1 MKKLVPLVL
10 LLPVSLSSC
19 KGSTP
24 TSSSSSTPEVSTS
37 SSVDTGITEHLIDAP
52 LEDNYRNWYEIF
64 PYSYCDSN
72 NDKIGDL
79 LGIDS
84 KLGYLRGLG
93 YTGIWLT
100 PIFKTSTYHGYDIN
114 DYFQIR
120 KDFGT
125 MDDLKKLVKDAHA
138 LGIKVILDGVFNHT
152 GLYNPWYASA
162 VAAYKKKLAGTAMT
176 EEEENYSSLY
186 SFFPDKASADAAI
199 SSHEINRY
207 SAAGANGFYYECNFD
222 TEMPELNFDSEFTY
236 GKIKSVIDYY
246 MADDIGI
253 DGFRLDATSYYYY
266 GSTVKNVPVLTRIA
280 KMIKDNNPNGYSVG
294 ECWES
299 SGTISEYY
307 KSGIDSFF
315 YFPGSSTDSDSFLL
329 RSFANPVYK
338 TSYSSGEKKLLSV
351 SGSHIPAPF
360 LDNHDM
366 GRATASKYI
375 SFSKFQLGL
384 LAMTTGASFHY
395 YGDEIGMSS
404 SENSP
409 KNDANY
415 RTHYYW
421 NDTTHEGEC
430 RDPSGATE
438 QVEYYPSSADQEK
451 DSSSILNYVKK
462 ANLIRNAI
470 PGISRGE
477 IQDSD
482 DTDTQNLAVKGSS
495 PLLAVNKSYNGSSLK
510 IIFNFS
516 GTETGTYDYS
526 STDYEVKTVL
536 EDTAEKVINKNKVLT
551 LPPYSIA
558 VLGK

>member
-162 VAAYKKKLAGTAMT
+162 VAAYKKKLARTAMT

-199 SSHEINRY
+199 SSHEINRILQPAQTG
-207 SAAGANGFYYECNFD
+207 S
-222 TEMPELNFDSEFTY
+222 TTS
-236 GKIKSVIDYY
+236 
-246 MADDIGI
+246 
-253 DGFRLDATSYYYY
+253 ATS
-266 GSTVKNVPVLTRIA
+266 I
-280 KMIKDNNPNGYSVG
+280 
-294 ECWES
+294 
-299 SGTISEYY
+299 
-307 KSGIDSFF
+307 
-315 YFPGSSTDSDSFLL
+315 L
-329 RSFANPVYK
+329 R
-338 TSYSSGEKKLLSV
+338 
-351 SGSHIPAPF
+351 
-360 LDNHDM
+360 
-366 GRATASKYI
+366 
-375 SFSKFQLGL
+375 
-384 LAMTTGASFHY
+384 
-395 YGDEIGMSS
+395 
-404 SENSP
+404 
-409 KNDANY
+409 
-415 RTHYYW
+415 
-421 NDTTHEGEC
+421 C
-430 RDPSGATE
+430 R
-438 QVEYYPSSADQEK
+438 
-451 DSSSILNYVKK
+451 N
-462 ANLIRNAI
+462 
-470 PGISRGE
+470 
-477 IQDSD
+477 
-482 DTDTQNLAVKGSS
+482 
-495 PLLAVNKSYNGSSLK
+495 
-510 IIFNFS
+510 
-516 GTETGTYDYS
+516 
-526 STDYEVKTVL
+526 
-536 EDTAEKVINKNKVLT
+536 
-551 LPPYSIA
+551 
-558 VLGK
+558 